1 MSELDSYVCPAG
13 LLLIRHEQGVVE
25 VRLDRPEKR
34 NALTEQMYLGLATV
48 FGLLHEDSAVRAII
62 LSGSGAGF
70 CAGSD
75 IGGMLQTTGA
85 AARRRLQRRH
95 AAVIAI
101 SQIEKP
107 VIASLRG
114 AVAGIGFSLASACD
128 MVVASETTYF
138 QQAFRNVGLVPDGGA
153 VHFLSQRLGIS
164 RAKDLVMTGRKLAAG
179 EAFDWGLINRLV
191 PDGDLERETLDLASQ
206 LAAGPTYIIGMT
218 KKMFAASTV
227 PSLYN
232 LLEIESFA
240 ASVARSSA
248 DHREGVTAFKEKRK
262 PQFVGE

>member
-13 LLLIRHEQGVVE
+13 LLLIRHDEGVVE

-34 NALTEQMYLGLATV
+34 NAVTEQMYLGLTRI
-48 FGLLHEDSAVRAII
+48 FGLLHEDPSVRAVI

-75 IGGMLQTTGA
+75 IGAMLQNTGS

-101 SQIEKP
+101 YQIEKP

-153 VHFLSQRLGIS
+153 VHFLSRRLGIS
-164 RAKDLVMTGRKLAAG
+164 RAKDLVMTGRKLGAR
-179 EAFDWGLINRLV
+179 EAYDWGLINRLV
-191 PDGDLERETLDLASQ
+191 ADDQLESETLDLACQ
-206 LAAGPTYIIGMT
+206 LASGPTYIIGMT
-218 KKMFAASTV
+218 KKMFAASDV
-227 PSLYN
+227 PSLHN
-232 LLEIESFA
+232 LLEIESYA
-240 ASVARSSA
+240 ASVARASSE
-248 DHREGVTAFKEKRK
+248 HHEGVTAFKEKRK
-262 PQFVGE
+262 PQFVSN